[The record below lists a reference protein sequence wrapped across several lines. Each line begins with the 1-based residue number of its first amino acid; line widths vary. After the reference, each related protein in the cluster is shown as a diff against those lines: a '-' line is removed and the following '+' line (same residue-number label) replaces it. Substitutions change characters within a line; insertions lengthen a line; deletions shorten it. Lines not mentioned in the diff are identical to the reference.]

1 MVKIKNIS
9 VGGFRNLRRVDLD
22 LNNIAALLAVNNFGK
37 SNLISAIGFA
47 FDFIIAPAKT
57 RKAMMKWK
65 KGIPLTPDLQEDNFF
80 FTIEMEN
87 ELDKEHHFIKYGFE
101 FEWYG
106 DNKGEGRII
115 NEFIDTRVEERYKY
129 MSFLKRKEGKYKQSR
144 TVKSFKKINLLDEV
158 LAIDLLEVFSD
169 EEISRVA
176 KVIKNINMSIY
187 DQLDTSGFYDA
198 PPFKQL
204 QHNSVPQILY
214 NLREKNQEKYC
225 EFLDAV
231 YDLFPE
237 FSGVEIEYIKLD
249 NIADKISTNVP
260 FKISDGVY
268 KMEIKSEYLNQA
280 LPIEMMSAG
289 TKRIIWLLANLFSAD
304 YENIDLIVI
313 EEIETSIHPKLIK
326 SLLEI
331 INDFSHSTQIIITTH
346 SPLVAQYLKQETF
359 YVGKCNKN
367 GIAMFQRIKKIKR
380 AELKKAALK
389 SGMSVGEFLFDK
401 ISTPEK
407 SSKILD
413 IILEGNDE

>member
-1 MVKIKNIS
+1 MV
-9 VGGFRNLRRVDLD
+9 
-22 LNNIAALLAVNNFGK
+22 
-37 SNLISAIGFA
+37 
-47 FDFIIAPAKT
+47 
-57 RKAMMKWK
+57 
-65 KGIPLTPDLQEDNFF
+65 Q
-80 FTIEMEN
+80 
-87 ELDKEHHFIKYGFE
+87 
-101 FEWYG
+101 
-106 DNKGEGRII
+106 
-115 NEFIDTRVEERYKY
+115 
-129 MSFLKRKEGKYKQSR
+129 
-144 TVKSFKKINLLDEV
+144 
-158 LAIDLLEVFSD
+158 
-169 EEISRVA
+169 
-176 KVIKNINMSIY
+176 
-187 DQLDTSGFYDA
+187 
-198 PPFKQL
+198 
-204 QHNSVPQILY
+204 
-214 NLREKNQEKYC
+214 
-225 EFLDAV
+225 
-231 YDLFPE
+231 
-237 FSGVEIEYIKLD
+237 
-249 NIADKISTNVP
+249 